1 MGEEETTDDS
11 HVFRLP
17 EKTGDGMSFE
27 RFAEIEKA
35 DRDGSPLDVSEEERA
50 NYEDERAS
58 LLETVG
64 RCRESLTGTYK
75 AAFQKLGRITVPE
88 RAPLAT
94 PAADI
99 TRNSAVE
106 AMRRNIESIA
116 SYSSS
121 ISQDTLDNMAEAK
134 QLEHEREER
143 NSENIELTAEV
154 MRDMLATMHAQA
166 VVAEARDRE
175 AKSAAAKNYW
185 VALGSLF
192 FAALAVVAPFVIEAF
207 KGWD

>member
-1 MGEEETTDDS
+1 MGEEESTDDS
-11 HVFRLP
+11 HVFRPP
-17 EKTGDGMSFE
+17 EKTGDGMSIE

-35 DRDGSPLDVSEEERA
+35 DRDGSPLDVSDEERA
-50 NYEDERAS
+50 KYEDERAS
-58 LLETVG
+58 LLETMG
-64 RCRESLTGTYK
+64 RFRESLTGTYK
-75 AAFQKLGRITVPE
+75 AAFQKLGRITVPK
-88 RAPLAT
+88 RTPFAT

-99 TRNSAVE
+99 TRNGAVE
-106 AMRRNIESIA
+106 AMRRNVESIA
-116 SYSSS
+116 SYSG
-121 ISQDTLDNMAEAK
+121 ISQETLDNMAEAK

-166 VVAEARDRE
+166 VVAESRDRE

-185 VALGSLF
+185 VALGSF
-192 FAALAVVAPFVIEAF
+192 IFAALAVVAPFVIEAI